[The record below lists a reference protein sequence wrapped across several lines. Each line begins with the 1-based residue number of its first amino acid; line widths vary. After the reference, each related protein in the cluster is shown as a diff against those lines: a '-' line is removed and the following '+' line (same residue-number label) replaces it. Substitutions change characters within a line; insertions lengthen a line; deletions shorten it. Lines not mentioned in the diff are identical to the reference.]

1 MMGVGVELA
10 FGLSA
15 LLIMHAAIMKT
26 DDRKTQII
34 AGLVG
39 TFVAGFCM
47 VDMSEV

>member
-1 MMGVGVELA
+1 MGVDVGLA

-15 LLIMHAAIMKT
+15 LMIMHAVMVKT

-47 VDMSEV
+47 VDVSGV